1 MRNTYCSYGPEGTG
15 KEQRLVCVLWLLF
28 LVNVTGS
35 AVSEEVSYLTPV
47 RDSL

>member
-1 MRNTYCSYGPEGTG
+1 MRNTYFSYGPEGTG

-35 AVSEEVSYLTPV
+35 AVSEEVSYLTY
-47 RDSL
+47 L